1 MEDEGIAPN
10 TVHTTDPIGMGR
22 KSCLNTILI
31 YIANILRAIFTHT
44 DWISCI
50 DLAQFPRLPFCGL
63 I

>member
-10 TVHTTDPIGMGR
+10 TVHTTDPIGMDR

-31 YIANILRAIFTHT
+31 YSEHTGAIFTHT

-50 DLAQFPRLPFCGL
+50 DLVQFPRPPFCGL